1 MSTGAWNGH
10 ISTVP
15 FYRQVLCIA
24 KLITATPL
32 LVAVIGLE
40 ALTPGHLSAQR
51 LTLPLL
57 GDFDDGWDALW
68 TERVL
73 ARKRSRY
80 DVVQE
85 EGGLVLKATSD
96 RSASG
101 LWRTV
106 SFDYVASGTLS
117 WRWKVTRSIQD
128 NVNELERNGDDYAAR
143 LFVVFGDDP
152 FARRARALCYVW
164 AARQPVG
171 STFRSPYVSNVAMVV
186 LQSGDARAG
195 TWIREQ
201 RDVVADYR
209 EAFGEAPATI
219 AAVALMI
226 DTDDTQSRATAWFDD
241 MVLELQRE

>member
-1 MSTGAWNGH
+1 M
-10 ISTVP
+10 
-15 FYRQVLCIA
+15 A
-24 KLITATPL
+24 KLITTIPL
-32 LVAVIGLE
+32 LVALIGLE
-40 ALTPGHLSAQR
+40 VLTPGHLSAQR
-51 LTLPLL
+51 LTLRLL
-57 GDFDDGWDALW
+57 GEFDDGWDALW
-68 TERVL
+68 TERVV

-85 EGGLVLKATSD
+85 EGGLVLKATSE

-106 SFDYVASGTLS
+106 SFDHVASGTLS
-117 WRWKVTRSIQD
+117 WRWKVTRSIPD
-128 NVNELERNGDDYAAR
+128 NVNELEKKGDDYAAR

-171 STFRSPYVSNVAMVV
+171 STFRSPYVSSVAMVV

-201 RDVVADYR
+201 RDVVEDYR

-226 DTDDTQSRATAWFDD
+226 DTDDTRSRATAWFDD
-241 MVLELQRE
+241 MVLELRKSAVGR